1 MGRTT
6 QHLAVDVINAIDKR
20 PTNSAEGRRNHQENP
35 QDQHHHTGH
44 QEQTKPK
51 VQDGKDFLVD
61 HVHWQNTQYGFGGL
75 SSCRTPVFVITVSC
89 DGKHRLV

>member
-1 MGRTT
+1 MQVYLRGKVIEPY
-6 QHLAVDVINAIDKR
+6 VDVINAIDKR

-75 SSCRTPVFVITVSC
+75 SSSRTPARIKLVI
-89 DGKHRLV
+89 L